1 MSGERGAADHPA
13 ADERADRD
21 ALIAMQNWDA
31 AEDDARPAAEAGRAD
46 EDVYAGPIRAMLA
59 PYSDGIGTLSY
70 ERMFAA
76 YHAAGDYRR
85 LIDAARAPLLA
96 ELAEAREVYEAAK
109 HAGNARAAQLVWQRD
124 GETARAAAAENQLA
138 EVTRERDE
146 ARTEHTWVNAT
157 RRADALAEANETL
170 AAQVERLLRDHN
182 EAHDAGIREGREAA
196 ARDIRDRAD
205 TIDVEPARV
214 GPRATLRRHLWAAAN
229 IAAGPPT
236 PAEVIAGL
244 DNAIVCRTRD
254 IEPATDD
261 GSGT

>member
-146 ARTEHTWVNAT
+146 ARAKAVDGGEWKTEYGCEHEQHRIW
-157 RRADALAEANETL
+157 R
-170 AAQVERLLRDHN
+170 
-182 EAHDAGIREGREAA
+182 
-196 ARDIRDRAD
+196 
-205 TIDVEPARV
+205 P
-214 GPRATLRRHLWAAAN
+214 
-229 IAAGPPT
+229 GPPRGAKVQRRVWYGPT
-236 PAEVIAGL
+236 GPV
-244 DNAIVCRTRD
+244 
-254 IEPATDD
+254 TDD